1 MERIWTGRWGYFQ
14 EEYVIGGIHGMGQS
28 RPATAGLTVWQL
40 VMLAL
45 GTVVG
50 GSFFLG
56 SAIVLQA
63 TGPSILIALALG
75 GALVFLILRALAELT
90 VGRPARGSFREYA
103 EQAFGPAAG
112 FVVGWVYWT
121 GMMLAMSSEATAVAV
136 FLQLWVAAPL
146 WLLSGLVIVAVTT
159 VNLLTPHLF
168 GRLETLMS
176 GFKLGAVVLFI
187 LAGAALVVGAVPGR
201 APVGAGALA
210 GQHLAPGGL
219 GGIAGSMLLVM
230 FMYAGFEVMGL
241 AAADAR
247 QPQRTVPRAVT
258 YTALALVVL
267 YMAGFALLLPLL
279 PRDRI
284 SQDVAPMVAALRY
297 QGWPA
302 AASAL
307 NLVVMSAALSTM
319 LAALYGLGRM
329 LYSLAE
335 EGQAPRALA
344 RLSAD
349 GVPRTA
355 LAVSGLGMLVGS
367 VLAFVLPR
375 QVYLFLASSG
385 GFSLLF
391 SYLAILLSQLRVR
404 SREGCPPAG
413 CQMPG
418 YPYSTWTAIGLMVV
432 IMASM
437 PLVAGQ
443 AAGLLAGLALVGA
456 FGLVHWVTRR
466 RRAPTGET
474 PGERIREERDAEDGP
489 LPLA

>member
-1 MERIWTGRWGYFQ
+1 
-14 EEYVIGGIHGMGQS
+14 MGQS
-28 RPATAGLTVWQL
+28 REFGLTAGQL

-56 SAIVLQA
+56 SAIILRA
-63 TGPSILIALALG
+63 TGPSILIAFALG

-90 VGRPARGSFREYA
+90 VGRPAHGSFREYA

-112 FVVGWVYWT
+112 FIVGWVYWT
-121 GMMLAMSSEATAVAV
+121 GMMLAMSSEATAVAI

-146 WLLSGLVIVAVTT
+146 WLLSGLIIVAVTS

-168 GRLETLMS
+168 GRLESVMASL
-176 GFKLGAVVLFI
+176 KLGAVGLFI
-187 LAGAALVVGAVPGR
+187 LAAVALVVGAVPGR
-201 APVGAGALA
+201 PAVGTGALA
-210 GQHLAPGGL
+210 GQPLAPGGL

-230 FMYAGFEVMGL
+230 FVYAGFEVMGL
-241 AAADAR
+241 AAPDAR
-247 QPQRTVPRAVT
+247 RPQRTVPRAAA
-258 YTALALVVL
+258 YTTLALVVL
-267 YMAGFALLLPLL
+267 YLATFALLLPLL

-297 QGWPA
+297 QGWTLA
-302 AASAL
+302 AGGL
-307 NLVVMSAALSTM
+307 NLVVMSASLSTM
-319 LAALYGLGRM
+319 LAAMYGLGRM
-329 LYSLAE
+329 LHSLAE
-335 EGQAPRALA
+335 EGQAPRAFA
-344 RLSAD
+344 RLRPD
-349 GVPRTA
+349 GVPRLA
-355 LAVSGLGMLVGS
+355 LAVSGLGMLGGS

-391 SYLAILLSQLRVR
+391 AYLAILLSQLRIR
-404 SREGCPPAG
+404 AREGCPAAG

-418 YPYSTWTAIGLMVV
+418 YPYSTWIAIGLMVA

-437 PLVAGQ
+437 PLVPGQ
-443 AAGLLAGLALVGA
+443 AAGLVAGLALVGLS
-456 FGLVHWVTRR
+456 GLAYWLTRR
-466 RRAPTGET
+466 GRTPSGGRGGEAA
-474 PGERIREERDAEDGP
+474 REEQRQGDGP

>member
-1 MERIWTGRWGYFQ
+1 
-14 EEYVIGGIHGMGQS
+14 MGQS
-28 RPATAGLTVWQL
+28 RPAAGLTVWQL

-56 SAIVLQA
+56 GAIVLQA

-146 WLLSGLVIVAVTT
+146 WLLSGLVIVA
-159 VNLLTPHLF
+159 
-168 GRLETLMS
+168 
-176 GFKLGAVVLFI
+176 
-187 LAGAALVVGAVPGR
+187 
-201 APVGAGALA
+201 
-210 GQHLAPGGL
+210 
-219 GGIAGSMLLVM
+219 
-230 FMYAGFEVMGL
+230 
-241 AAADAR
+241 
-247 QPQRTVPRAVT
+247 
-258 YTALALVVL
+258 
-267 YMAGFALLLPLL
+267 
-279 PRDRI
+279 
-284 SQDVAPMVAALRY
+284 
-297 QGWPA
+297 
-302 AASAL
+302 
-307 NLVVMSAALSTM
+307 
-319 LAALYGLGRM
+319 
-329 LYSLAE
+329 
-335 EGQAPRALA
+335 
-344 RLSAD
+344 
-349 GVPRTA
+349 
-355 LAVSGLGMLVGS
+355 
-367 VLAFVLPR
+367 
-375 QVYLFLASSG
+375 
-385 GFSLLF
+385 
-391 SYLAILLSQLRVR
+391 

-456 FGLVHWVTRR
+456 FGLVYWVTRR

-474 PGERIREERDAEDGP
+474 PGERIREERGAEDGP